1 MNKIY
6 FLIAIALTLLISGC
20 FPSAKF
26 HLISDAS
33 DPLIEFTIE
42 GSGKNKIL
50 ILPVTGVISGKSKR
64 TFLSTGASLVQEV
77 LAQLKKAERD
87 PSVKAVVLKVDS
99 PGGTVTAS
107 DILYNEIKKFKE
119 KTAKPLV
126 VSIINTGT
134 SGAYYLSLPADK
146 IIAHPTSVVGS
157 VGVIFMR
164 PKFHGLMDKIGVD
177 VVVSKSGANKDLGS
191 PFEELSEKEATFC
204 QAVTDKLASR
214 FFSLVQT
221 HRNLS
226 DESLEQVKT
235 ASVYLPEEAKKLG
248 LIDGI
253 GYLPDVITQVKALA
267 KISDDAHIITYRRE
281 KYSNDTVYNSA
292 GALKASGNLAEFKIP
307 GLNIDAGFYYLS
319 PLFSGVDRNN

>member
-1 MNKIY
+1 MKNTQY
-6 FLIAIALTLLISGC
+6 LIAIAMIVLISGC
-20 FPSAKF
+20 FPSAKI
-26 HLISDAS
+26 HLLSDS
-33 DPLIEFTIE
+33 SEPLVEFTIE

-50 ILPVTGVISGKSKR
+50 ILPVTGVISSKSNKS
-64 TFLSTGASLVQEV
+64 FFSSGSSLVQEV
-77 LAQLKKAERD
+77 LAQLKKAELD
-87 PSVKAVVLKVDS
+87 PFVKAVVLKVDS

-119 KTAKPLV
+119 NTKKPII
-126 VSIINTGT
+126 VSILNIGT

-164 PKFHGLMDKIGVD
+164 PKFHGLMEKIGVD
-177 VVVSKSGANKDLGS
+177 VAVSKSGANKDLGS
-191 PFEELSEKEATFC
+191 PFNKISEEETRFC
-204 QAVTDKLASR
+204 QAVTDKLAAR
-214 FFSLVQT
+214 FFALVKT

-226 DESLEQVKT
+226 EASLNEVKT
-235 ASVYLPEEAKKLG
+235 AAVYLPEEAKKLG

-253 GYLPDVITQVKALA
+253 GYIPDVIAQAKELA
-267 KISDDAHIITYRRE
+267 KIVEKAHIVTYRRE

-292 GALKASGNLAEFKIP
+292 GALSSPGGLTELKIP

-319 PLFSGVDRNN
+319 PLFSGIK